1 MRSGLKV
8 KNKVFIFLATVSAV
22 TAIDQLSKA
31 IIMRYMYEG
40 RSFGVVPGLF
50 SIVHIKNPG
59 AAFGILATGGT
70 WRTIFLVAVS
80 LGALAVT
87 LALIRHAKDL
97 LTAFALSLIAGGA
110 IGNLIDRLRFGSV
123 VDFLDFHI
131 KAYHWPAFNIA
142 DSAITAGAALAFV
155 CYYILPHARKHG

>member
-8 KNKVFIFLATVSAV
+8 KNKVFIFLATVSAI
-22 TAIDQLSKA
+22 TAIDQFSKA
-31 IIMRYMYEG
+31 IVMRYMYEG
-40 RSFGVVPGLF
+40 RSFGIVPGLF

-59 AAFGILATGGT
+59 AAFGILARGGT
-70 WRTIFLVAVS
+70 LRTIFLVAVS
-80 LGALAVT
+80 LGALVVT
-87 LALIRHAKDL
+87 LALIRQAKDL

-110 IGNLIDRLRFGSV
+110 IGNLVDRLRFGSV

-155 CYYILPHARKHG
+155 CYYILPHARKQG